1 VQIDGKYIMKHEKK
15 SGRVAW
21 FAWIAAS
28 IFYLYEYAVRTA
40 PSVMEH
46 ELAVEFSAS
55 AATMGVVSGAYYL
68 IYAPLQLFAGLLFDK
83 FGGKKVLVPASIL
96 VSIGCLCM
104 IIPSS
109 SLLYVTTGRILAGV
123 GSSCAFIGVMYLA
136 AVWFHEN
143 KLAFLSGLS
152 TSLGICGALLGQ
164 APLSVLIDKSGW
176 RMSLVL
182 LAIIGLV
189 TSIIVYLFI
198 PQTPRWEKEKQ
209 IAKSDQSP
217 LAHFVAGL
225 ISVCRNKQTWV
236 VGLVA
241 SCLYMPTVVFGDLW
255 GVQYIRSALGLHK
268 AEAAKVA
275 SMLYIGW
282 LVGGP
287 LVGLLSDLIGC
298 KRRLLVLGCFLST
311 IFFSV
316 VLICPIQSPFII
328 GLLLFLA
335 GISSSPQVLCFVASL
350 EANLPS
356 AKGSAIAV
364 VNMTIMFIGGI
375 FQPIVGWLMGRN
387 SICDMDV
394 ISHVAFR
401 NALLTMPILT
411 FIGLLLSLFIKK
423 GIDERVSYEEKM

>member
-1 VQIDGKYIMKHEKK
+1 MKHEKK

-21 FAWIAAS
+21 FAWMAAS
-28 IFYLYEYAVRTA
+28 IFYLYEYAVRIA

-55 AATMGVVSGAYYL
+55 AATMGAVLGAYYL
-68 IYAPLQLFAGLLFDK
+68 VYAPLQLFAGLLFDK
-83 FGGKKVLVPASIL
+83 FGGKKVLVPAAIL

-109 SLLYVTTGRILAGV
+109 SLVYVTMGRMLAGV

-143 KLAFLSGLS
+143 KLAFLSGLA

-164 APLSVLIDKSGW
+164 APLSILIDKSGW

-189 TSIIVYLFI
+189 TFIIVYLFI

-209 IAKSDQSP
+209 QITKADQSP
-217 LAHFVAGL
+217 FVHLVAGL
-225 ISVCRNKQTWV
+225 ISVCRNTQTWV

-287 LVGLLSDLIGC
+287 LVGLLSDLIGHR
-298 KRRLLVLGCFLST
+298 RRLLILGCFLST

-316 VLICPIQSPFII
+316 ILVCPIRSPFII

-335 GISSSPQVLCFVASL
+335 GISSSPQVICFVASL

-364 VNMTIMFIGGI
+364 VNMIIMFVGGI

-387 SICDMDV
+387 STGDMDA
-394 ISHVAFR
+394 ISHIAFR

-411 FIGLLLSLFIKK
+411 FIGLLMSFFINIEK
-423 GIDERVSYEEKM
+423 GIGERALYEEKM

>member
-1 VQIDGKYIMKHEKK
+1 VQIKGKDIMKHEKK
-15 SGRVAW
+15 SGCVAW
-21 FAWIAAS
+21 FAWVAAS

-40 PSVMEH
+40 PGVMEH

-55 AATMGVVSGAYYL
+55 AATMGAVLSAYYL
-68 IYAPLQLFAGLLFDK
+68 VYSPLQLFAGLLFDK

-96 VSIGCLCM
+96 VSVGCLCM
-104 IIPSS
+104 IVPSS
-109 SLLYVTTGRILAGV
+109 SLLYIATGRILAGV

-143 KLAFLSGLS
+143 KLAFLSGLA

-182 LAIIGLV
+182 LAIMGLV

-209 IAKSDQSP
+209 IVKSDQSP
-217 LAHFVAGL
+217 LVHFVAGL
-225 ISVCRNKQTWV
+225 ISVCRNKQTWI

-275 SMLYIGW
+275 DMLYMGW

-298 KRRLLVLGCFLST
+298 KRKLLVLGCFLST

-335 GISSSPQVLCFVASL
+335 GISSSPQVICFVASL

-364 VNMTIMFIGGI
+364 VNMIIMFVGGI

-387 SICDMDV
+387 STCNTDV

-411 FIGLLLSLFIKK
+411 FIGLLLSLFIQN
-423 GIDERVSYEEKM
+423 GIDERVS

>member
-1 VQIDGKYIMKHEKK
+1 MKHEKK
-15 SGRVAW
+15 SGYIAW
-21 FAWIAAS
+21 FAWIASA
-28 IFYLYEYAVRTA
+28 IFYLYEYAVRIA
-40 PSVMEH
+40 PSVMEY
-46 ELAVEFSAS
+46 ELALEFSAS
-55 AATMGVVSGAYYL
+55 AATMGVVLGSYYL
-68 IYAPLQLFAGLLFDK
+68 VYAPLQLFAGLLFDR
-83 FGGKKVLVPASIL
+83 FGGKKVLIPASIL
-96 VSIGCLCM
+96 VFIGCLCM

-109 SLLYVTTGRILAGV
+109 SLVYIATGRILAGV

-136 AVWFHEN
+136 AVWFHES
-143 KLAFLSGLS
+143 KLAFLSGLT

-189 TSIIVYLFI
+189 TFIIVYLFI
-198 PQTPRWEKEKQ
+198 PPTPRWEKEKQ
-209 IAKSDQSP
+209 TAKSDQSP

-298 KRRLLVLGCFLST
+298 RRKLLVLGCFLST

-316 VLICPIQSPFII
+316 VLICPIRSPFII

-335 GISSSPQVLCFVASL
+335 GMSSSPQVISFVASL

-356 AKGSAIAV
+356 AKGSAIAI
-364 VNMTIMFIGGI
+364 VNMIVMFVGGI
-375 FQPIVGWLMGRN
+375 FQPIVGWLIGRN
-387 SICDMDV
+387 STCDTEHV

-401 NALLTMPILT
+401 NALLAMPILT
-411 FIGLLLSLFIKK
+411 FVGLLLSFFIKRK
-423 GIDERVSYEEKM
+423 INGKVRCEDKM

>member
-1 VQIDGKYIMKHEKK
+1 MQINGRDIMKHEKK

-21 FAWIAAS
+21 FAWIAAA
-28 IFYLYEYAVRTA
+28 IFYLYEYAVRIA

-55 AATMGVVSGAYYL
+55 AATMGTVLGAYYL
-68 IYAPLQLFAGLLFDK
+68 VYAPLQLFAGLLFDR

-104 IIPSS
+104 IIPSN
-109 SLLYVTTGRILAGV
+109 SLLYITAGRILAGV

-143 KLAFLSGLS
+143 KLAFLSGLA

-189 TSIIVYLFI
+189 TFIIVYLFI
-198 PQTPRWEKEKQ
+198 PQTPHWEKEKQ
-209 IAKSDQSP
+209 QIAKSDRSS
-217 LAHFVAGL
+217 LANFVAGL
-225 ISVCRNKQTWV
+225 ISVCRNKQTWI

-255 GVQYIRSALGLHK
+255 GVQYMRSALGLHK
-268 AEAAKVA
+268 AEAAKVT

-282 LVGGP
+282 LIGGP
-287 LVGLLSDLIGC
+287 LIGLLSDLIGC
-298 KRRLLVLGCFLST
+298 RRKLLVFGCFLST

-335 GISSSPQVLCFVASL
+335 GISSSPQVICFVASL

-364 VNMTIMFIGGI
+364 VNMIVMFVGGI

-387 SICDMDV
+387 STYGTEAIPH
-394 ISHVAFR
+394 IAFR

-411 FIGLLLSLFIKK
+411 FVGLLLSLFIKK
-423 GIDERVSYEEKM
+423 GIDKRALR